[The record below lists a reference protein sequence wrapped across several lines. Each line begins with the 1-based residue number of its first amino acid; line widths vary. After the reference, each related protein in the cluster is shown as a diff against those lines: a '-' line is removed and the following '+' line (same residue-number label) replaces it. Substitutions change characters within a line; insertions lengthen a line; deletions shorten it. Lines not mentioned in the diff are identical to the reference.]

1 MKTKWFNIFTMVS
14 NAKPMKNK
22 KHIVWYADVEKLDF
36 THPWIRKWWIEQVLI
51 HGTMED
57 VAELDFEEIRTFL
70 PTLNL
75 SKEVKNLWEDYFS
88 WKNSMSKK

>member
-1 MKTKWFNIFTMVS
+1 LTEDTFLIIMKTE
-14 NAKPMKNK
+14 MKNK
-22 KHIVWYADVEKLDF
+22 KHIVWYADIERLDF

-57 VAELDFEEIRTFL
+57 VVELDFEEIRNFL

-75 SKEVKNLWEDYFS
+75 PKEIKNLWADYFAQ
-88 WKNSMSKK
+88 SKKFRSP

>member
-1 MKTKWFNIFTMVS
+1 MTEDTFLIIMKTE
-14 NAKPMKNK
+14 MKNK
-22 KHIVWYADVEKLDF
+22 KHIVWYADIERLDF

-57 VAELDFEEIRTFL
+57 VVELDFEEIRNFL

-75 SKEVKNLWEDYFS
+75 PKEIKNLWADYFAQ
-88 WKNSMSKK
+88 SKKFRSP